1 MERALRQ
8 CAQPGCPELSAS
20 GACPRHRR
28 DGRKGAY
35 GGEWPTF
42 SAQWL
47 RLHPTCVRCGKPAT
61 LTDHVKMVN
70 AGGRIMGNRY
80 QSMCQGCHNKRNAAI
95 TNHYQA
101 RRRQ

>member
-1 MERALRQ
+1 MI
-8 CAQPGCPELSAS
+8 
-20 GACPRHRR
+20 
-28 DGRKGAY
+28 
-35 GGEWPTF
+35 
-42 SAQWL
+42 
-47 RLHPTCVRCGKPAT
+47 
-61 LTDHVKMVN
+61 N